1 MKIFIQK
8 TIFFSLF
15 TILSLILYIFVWGVT
30 VPQEFKPNLDYR
42 LGSPGFTYS
51 RIREIKSYGKV
62 DILVV
67 GSSHAYRGFDPR
79 IFASHNL
86 KMFNLGSSS
95 QSPIET
101 DMLVKKYI
109 DYLNPKIVIYEV
121 YPDVFRN
128 DGVESSID
136 LVTNDKIDSNT
147 LEMVFKINHL
157 KTYITFIYSFI
168 RQLFSLDKEFTESK
182 RIGKDTYINGGY
194 DQRDLEYYIH
204 KIHYPHKI
212 TYKIR
217 KDQEKAFKNTLALL
231 KKKGITVVLVQAPLP
246 KSLLNVITNND
257 EMDSYYNSY
266 GLKYYNFN
274 KIINLNSTYDFI
286 DDHLNQNGVQKFN
299 TKLIEILKKDVLN
312 Q

>member
-1 MKIFIQK
+1 MGYVYRNNFFNNNVCSDKRNTIHISPVLVRMKIFIKK

-136 LVTNDKIDSNT
+136 LVTNDKIDS
-147 LEMVFKINHL
+147 E
-157 KTYITFIYSFI
+157 YI
-168 RQLFSLDKEFTESK
+168 E
-182 RIGKDTYINGGY
+182 NG
-194 DQRDLEYYIH
+194 
-204 KIHYPHKI
+204 
-212 TYKIR
+212 
-217 KDQEKAFKNTLALL
+217 F
-231 KKKGITVVLVQAPLP
+231 
-246 KSLLNVITNND
+246 
-257 EMDSYYNSY
+257 
-266 GLKYYNFN
+266 
-274 KIINLNSTYDFI
+274 
-286 DDHLNQNGVQKFN
+286 
-299 TKLIEILKKDVLN
+299 
-312 Q
+312 